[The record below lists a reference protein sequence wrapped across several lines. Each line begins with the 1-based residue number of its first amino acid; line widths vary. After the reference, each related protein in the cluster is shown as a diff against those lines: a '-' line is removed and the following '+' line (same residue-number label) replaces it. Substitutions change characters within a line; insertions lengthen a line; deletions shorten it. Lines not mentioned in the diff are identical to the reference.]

1 MYPNATKARNTQQ
14 FPDWGGDEQKLSVR
28 LKKRAKNEDRISP
41 TADPIWTKQSLKAL
55 RMTLIGEKLQS
66 LLKAR

>member
-1 MYPNATKARNTQQ
+1 MQQ
-14 FPDWGGDEQKLSVR
+14 KLETLSSSLTGWGGGDEQKLSVR